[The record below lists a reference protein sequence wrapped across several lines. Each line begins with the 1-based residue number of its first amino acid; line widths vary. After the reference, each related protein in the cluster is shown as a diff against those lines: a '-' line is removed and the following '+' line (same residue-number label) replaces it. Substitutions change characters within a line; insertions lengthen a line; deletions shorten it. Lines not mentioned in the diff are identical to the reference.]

1 LRNTCF
7 AFSWDIKSAG
17 WILVAASNTSFVVC
31 SKLGHLLVCAFVS
44 MCFVCRMLVV
54 FRLCV
59 SSLHCLVHRI
69 GKVFGEGVPGGA
81 LALLAVVLAAAT
93 LRV

>member
-1 LRNTCF
+1 
-7 AFSWDIKSAG
+7 
-17 WILVAASNTSFVVC
+17 
-31 SKLGHLLVCAFVS
+31 
-44 MCFVCRMLVV
+44 MLVV